1 MKKYKFMILYSKYE
15 GFPFSLVEALS
26 QGVPIIVKNTFL
38 SASYLCNSETGL
50 LLPTSTTIEDDIE
63 LIRKFISISNEKY
76 HQLQINCINFY
87 NENLN
92 IDIFTKK

>member
-1 MKKYKFMILYSKYE
+1 MILYSKYE

-38 SASYLCNSETGL
+38 SASYLCNSKTGL
-50 LLPTSTTIEDDIE
+50 LLPASTTIEEDIE
-63 LIRKFISISNEKY
+63 LIKKFVLISNEKY
-76 HQLQINCINFY
+76 HQLQINCVDFY

-92 IDIFTKK
+92 INIFTNK

>member
-1 MKKYKFMILYSKYE
+1 MILYSKYE

-26 QGVPIIVKNTFL
+26 QGLPIIVKNTFL
-38 SASYLCNSETGL
+38 SASYLCNSKTGL
-50 LLPTSTTIEDDIE
+50 LLPQDTSVEEDIE
-63 LIRKFISISNEKY
+63 LIKKFLAISDEKY

-92 IDIFTKK
+92 TDIFTNK